1 LRYYGEKWINWLLG
15 WIKHY
20 AISDLWYWNWQEM
33 AGYERYENRDPG
45 DAQES
50 DLLWEEV
57 VAALNMEI
65 HHRWK
70 FLGDELLGPIERTGK
85 FPKRWSPRPYAPLET
100 ALTVAPDL
108 REKLPNNVLD
118 ASLLHEARLA
128 IMRAGRGYSL
138 FYLPFQYAGVEVG
151 LASQLEKGGRLIVDL
166 GLVRGLSRR
175 VIAEGQVRR
184 SKK

>member
-1 LRYYGEKWINWLLG
+1 
-15 WIKHY
+15 
-20 AISDLWYWNWQEM
+20 M